1 MTLLVLTPYTI
12 IIITITI
19 INIICYII
27 VARLSHRGPS
37 TGRYSFL
44 RPAQPCRGSGL
55 TLANRAHPLIHVI
68 IKVKVKVKFTL
79 EQVM

>member
-1 MTLLVLTPYTI
+1 MALLVLTSYI
-12 IIITITI
+12 IIIITI

-37 TGRYSFL
+37 IGRYSFL
-44 RPAQPCRGSGL
+44 RAAQPCRGSGL
-55 TLANRAHPLIHVI
+55 TLPSRAHPLIPII
-68 IKVKVKVKFTL
+68 IKIKVKVKFTL